1 MELKL
6 RGMRPDEQKYSY
18 TQSRQLLGQT
28 GCVGH
33 IRGNMGEDGN
43 GFFPS
48 WEDHCSILNTPAF
61 RSELENA
68 VGMLRSDPSCHG
80 ILKNRQSLRR
90 FCREHPELVMED
102 ERSYGLR
109 ADGRIYA
116 FLLRLNPEK
125 GEYSFY
131 LYAYKKERLDSHL
144 LAAKRGIRFIDT
156 GYREQFRIPDGG
168 KILLTRSDGSSR
180 TETCRYIDEYHLTTD
195 SGLFHICEFADMAE
209 RGKYVIRPVS
219 GPLPG
224 REKEARYAGTGR

>member
-6 RGMRPDEQKYSY
+6 SGMRPDEQKYSY

-33 IRGNMGEDGN
+33 IRGDMGENGK

-48 WEDHCSILNTPAF
+48 WEDHSAILNTPAF
-61 RSELENA
+61 RAELEET
-68 VGMLRSDPSCHG
+68 VRLLRSDPRYGSV
-80 ILKNRQSLRR
+80 LKDRPSLQA
-90 FCREHPELVMED
+90 FCSKHPDLVMED
-102 ERSYGLR
+102 GRSFGLR
-109 ADGRIYA
+109 ADSAHYA

-144 LAAKRGIRFIDT
+144 LAARRGIRFIDT

-168 KILLTRSDGSSR
+168 KILLSRSDGTSR
-180 TETCRYIDEYHLTTD
+180 VETCRYIDEYHLETD
-195 SGLFHICEFADMAE
+195 AGIFHICEFAEMAE
-209 RGKYVIRPVS
+209 RGKCTVRPF
-219 GPLPG
+219 GEQAPAAG
-224 REKEARYAGTGR
+224 KEARHAGTGR